1 MKTHLYFSPK
11 LAVIL
16 FFALSSH
23 LQAQNWRCIK
33 PDIITYYYNDYSGV
47 YPIRIDS
54 VYQHGDTTDYFGFSM
69 IRQQLDNNFY
79 FEYGGHW
86 TGSKYSE
93 LPDGSCVFYNRNH
106 REILIKP
113 MANAGESWTMFR
125 YQGGNSIEARIVDV
139 QIEELFGVS
148 DSVKTIQLVI
158 KDSHGNDYSGPACA
172 DSINMVMSCL
182 LRISKNY
189 GFVSITD
196 FYAFPFHPATTDEY
210 NLYNTTNS
218 YQLIGMSQDQIG
230 FQNITTHN
238 IYNIHPGDEL
248 HINSQNS
255 IWGPGGSYSNSSTIH
270 KYIARQESDNLDT
283 LIFEIERCQRNE
295 QGTFSPDATNT
306 VIVVHDTIYQTIVH
320 SDSWNTNL
328 NLLPLEPY
336 GDDMV
341 SWSTSSLTVKYNSP
355 HVFVITS
362 GEYFEYL
369 LYDGG
374 GGGYYLPGLG
384 GPYHGNNG
392 LYGTSI
398 YELVYYH
405 KGDEEWGIPFDC
417 ENLLTVGI
425 NKPKTDANLRLY
437 PVPASNRLFVD
448 TEDSESLWQYSIYS
462 HTGQILAQGVYS
474 NSNGIDISYFP
485 QGLYIIQIDN
495 GNTVFLDKFVKNH

>member
-1 MKTHLYFSPK
+1 MKTHLYFSLK

-106 REILIKP
+106 REILINP
-113 MANAGESWTMFR
+113 FAELGDSWTMFR

-196 FYAFPFHPATTDEY
+196 F
-210 NLYNTTNS
+210 
-218 YQLIGMSQDQIG
+218 
-230 FQNITTHN
+230 
-238 IYNIHPGDEL
+238 
-248 HINSQNS
+248 
-255 IWGPGGSYSNSSTIH
+255 
-270 KYIARQESDNLDT
+270 
-283 LIFEIERCQRNE
+283 
-295 QGTFSPDATNT
+295 
-306 VIVVHDTIYQTIVH
+306 
-320 SDSWNTNL
+320 
-328 NLLPLEPY
+328 
-336 GDDMV
+336 
-341 SWSTSSLTVKYNSP
+341 
-355 HVFVITS
+355 
-362 GEYFEYL
+362 
-369 LYDGG
+369 
-374 GGGYYLPGLG
+374 
-384 GPYHGNNG
+384 
-392 LYGTSI
+392 
-398 YELVYYH
+398 
-405 KGDEEWGIPFDC
+405 
-417 ENLLTVGI
+417 
-425 NKPKTDANLRLY
+425 
-437 PVPASNRLFVD
+437 
-448 TEDSESLWQYSIYS
+448 
-462 HTGQILAQGVYS
+462 
-474 NSNGIDISYFP
+474 
-485 QGLYIIQIDN
+485 
-495 GNTVFLDKFVKNH
+495 